1 MPAFTP
7 PPLPSDDKRWKIVNG
22 TMRKNGFARH
32 ALIETLHTVQSSFGY
47 LDDDSIRFVARSL
60 RVPLSQAYGVVT
72 FYHYFSL
79 KPPGKHT
86 MTICTGTACYIKGTD
101 KLLAAAE
108 KRLGIPQGQTTK
120 DGQISLMTARCVG
133 ACGRAPVVL
142 TDGELHG
149 PDECRADAGATGKVG
164 RGMTIEELEQI
175 AESVRPENAKF
186 DYEINVCMGPA
197 CLSQHSDKLKDALAA
212 AVAAQVRTL
221 SSAAPDAWDRA
232 LPGRWCLWIPK
243 RPSTSMSRRQMQT
256 QLSTSLGGEPI
267 AELQCDLRRTLR
279 SASACGA

>member
-47 LDDDSIRFVARSL
+47 LDDNAIRFVAQSL

-86 MTICTGTACYIKGTD
+86 MTICTGTACFIKGSD
-101 KLLAAAE
+101 KLLAEAE
-108 KRLGIPQGQTTK
+108 KRLGIAHGQTTP
-120 DGQISLMTARCVG
+120 DGNISLMTARCVG

-142 TDGELHG
+142 TDGEL
-149 PDECRADAGATGKVG
+149 VG
-164 RGMTIEELEQI
+164 QMTE
-175 AESVRPENAKF
+175 P
-186 DYEINVCMGPA
+186 
-197 CLSQHSDKLKDALAA
+197 
-212 AVAAQVRTL
+212 
-221 SSAAPDAWDRA
+221 
-232 LPGRWCLWIPK
+232 
-243 RPSTSMSRRQMQT
+243 QMQD
-256 QLSTSLGGEPI
+256 QLERW
-267 AELQCDLRRTLR
+267 AVE
-279 SASACGA
+279 